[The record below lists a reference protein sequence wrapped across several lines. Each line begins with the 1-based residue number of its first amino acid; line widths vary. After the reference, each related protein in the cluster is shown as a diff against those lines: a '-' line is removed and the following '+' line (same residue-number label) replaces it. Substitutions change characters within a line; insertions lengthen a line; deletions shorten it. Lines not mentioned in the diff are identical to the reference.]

1 VNASGASDELRLAG
15 VDFVGDKLIARF
27 VNGGTVSVK
36 VNRYPRLER
45 ATMAQRSKWRLIGK
59 GSGIHWKSIDEDLS
73 VENLLFA
80 SAKTP
85 A

>member
-1 VNASGASDELRLAG
+1 MNVSDLSDELRLAG
-15 VDFVGDKLIARF
+15 VDFVGDKLLARF
-27 VNGGTVSVK
+27 INGSRICVNVS
-36 VNRYPRLER
+36 RYPRLER
-45 ATMAQRSKWRLIGK
+45 ATAKQRCKWRLIGK
-59 GSGIHWKSIDEDLS
+59 GSGIHWKSIDEVLS